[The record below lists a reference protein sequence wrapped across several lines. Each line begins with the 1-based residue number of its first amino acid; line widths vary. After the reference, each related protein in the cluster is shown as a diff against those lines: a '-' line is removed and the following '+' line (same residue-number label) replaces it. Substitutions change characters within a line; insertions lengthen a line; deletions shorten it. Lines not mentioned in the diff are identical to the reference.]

1 MELFQQRGD
10 GGGVAAEMGSSQL
23 LAAQPSGE
31 GLGKRELNMPVGE
44 RTCRLKLS
52 FLNLG

>member
-31 GLGKRELNMPVGE
+31 ALREKRTKHASG
-44 RTCRLKLS
+44 
-52 FLNLG
+52 